1 MNNTLKFLE
10 DLDAQKGFKAKLK
23 KKLYGGILPAIEAA
37 SVDIDERRVAEEA
50 LAQEQAQLR
59 GETARIS
66 AEQVAFSDKIARLS
80 AEQARLSS
88 EQARFSEEQ
97 RQMMMEIGQLKQR
110 AEELSNGAD
119 FLGERI
125 TAVEQALTGHAGT
138 IGALRSDL
146 DNISDNLRNNN
157 ITLEHL
163 NSDSEF
169 MRVKLGSLSK
179 NIKNL
184 SVGTVT
190 VSTGGEAAP
199 AAPAVSESDYDCI
212 DYFDFENHFRGSI
225 ESIKKAQEVYLPYFR
240 GKKRVLDI
248 GCGRGEFLS
257 LLREND
263 IPAKG
268 VDIYEPYVDYCNSK
282 GLKAVCGDGTAFLA
296 GVDYLDGIFVGQVV
310 EHLKPEEIIR
320 LCNTAYE
327 KLSEG
332 GCIIIETPNPTSL
345 AIYTNA
351 FYIDPSHIKPV
362 HPLTMKYYLEKA
374 GFRNIETLFTENSRP
389 PYSIPELALEGA
401 GEFNSAMKQLS
412 DILYG
417 SQDYAVIAVK

>member
-1 MNNTLKFLE
+1 MNNVLKFLE
-10 DLDAQKGFKAKLK
+10 EFDAEKGLKGKIK
-23 KKLYGGILPAIEAA
+23 KKLYGGIMPAFEAA
-37 SVDIDERRVAEEA
+37 AVDIDERRVAEE
-50 LAQEQAQLR
+50 
-59 GETARIS
+59 T
-66 AEQVAFSDKIARLS
+66 IAR
-80 AEQARLSS
+80 EQ
-88 EQARFSEEQ
+88 
-97 RQMMMEIGQLKQR
+97 
-110 AEELSNGAD
+110 
-119 FLGERI
+119 ERI
-125 TAVEQALTGHAGT
+125 TAEAARISSEHIRVSEENKRIETELTMIRQRVEELSARATAAENALTAHAGT
-138 IGALRSDL
+138 IGAIRSDL
-146 DNISDNLRNNN
+146 DNIGTNLRNNN
-157 ITLEHL
+157 AALDKL
-163 NSDSEF
+163 SSDSEF
-169 MRVKLGSLSK
+169 MRVKMGSLSK

-184 SVGTVT
+184 SAGTAPAKENSEEKTVT
-190 VSTGGEAAP
+190 VVP
-199 AAPAVSESDYDCI
+199 AADSDYESI

-225 ESIKKAQEVYLPYFR
+225 ESIKKAQEAYLPYFR

-257 LLREND
+257 LLKENN

-296 GVDYLDGIFVGQVV
+296 GVDHLDGIFVGQVV
-310 EHLKPEEIIR
+310 EHLRPEEIIR

-401 GEFNSAMKQLS
+401 EEFNSAMKQLS